1 MNDQHLLA
9 IDAGTGSCRAVLF
22 DAALRQVGVALREW
36 VHPRPPDVPGG
47 YDFDVTTN
55 WQLIAECIRDVLHAS
70 GVDASSVVAVCPTSM
85 REGIVLYDTDGRE
98 LWACPN
104 IDGRAGRQAESLVD
118 QKYAQRIYEV
128 AGDWVSIT
136 SPPRIMWLQE
146 HRPELL
152 DRVAG
157 LSLLSDWIVY
167 RLSGEL
173 VTEPSCGSSSGMF
186 DLATR
191 GWSEEVAE
199 ISGASNEWLPPVVES
214 GTVVGRVTETAAAQT
229 GLAAGTAVVAGGG
242 DTQLALLG
250 LGTRTGEFTVIGGTF
265 WQSTLLVDTP
275 LIDPGVRLR
284 TLCHVVPDRWM
295 IEGIGFL
302 CGLSMR
308 WLRDAMFDQTDAG
321 DRDLYEAMDD
331 RAGQVPPGANGVVAI
346 LSNVMN
352 AQSWRHASPS
362 FLQFD
367 LNDPVGTGRSACVRA
382 VEEAAAYVARA
393 HRDILE
399 EVSGRRIESAVFS
412 GGAAKGNTWTQIMA
426 SVLDR
431 PVEVPTVTESSARG
445 AAFCAGLGIGL
456 FSRTDATRLR
466 ARSRCVSP
474 DPRAAEVYDRTF
486 EEWKSIYRA
495 QLSISDG
502 GQLRSLWTAAGATSE
517 TIDICSAAGVKN
529 R

>member
-1 MNDQHLLA
+1 MNSPHLLA

-36 VHPRPPDVPGG
+36 IHPQTPDVPGG
-47 YDFDVTTN
+47 YDFDVARN
-55 WQLIAECIRDVLHAS
+55 WQLIAECIREVLRVGDVDP
-70 GVDASSVVAVCPTSM
+70 GTVVAVCPTSM
-85 REGIVLYDTDGRE
+85 REGIVLYDAGGRE

-118 QKYAQRIYEV
+118 HKHARRIYEV

-136 SPPRIMWLQE
+136 SPPRILWLQE
-146 HRPELL
+146 HRPQLL
-152 DRVAG
+152 ERATG

-191 GWSEEVAE
+191 RWSTEVAE
-199 ISGASNEWLPPVVES
+199 ISGARAEWLPPVVES
-214 GTVVGRVTETAAAQT
+214 GTVVGRVTSNAAVQT
-229 GLAAGTAVVAGGG
+229 GLTAGTAVVAGGG

-250 LGTRTGEFTVIGGTF
+250 LGVRTGEFTVIGGTF

-284 TLCHVVPDRWM
+284 TLCHVEPNRWM

-308 WLRDAMFDQTDAG
+308 WLRDAMFDQADAG
-321 DRDLYEAMDD
+321 EGDLYEAMDE
-331 RAGQVPPGANGVVAI
+331 RAGQVPPGSNGVVAI

-399 EVSGRRIESAVFS
+399 EVSGRPIESMVFS
-412 GGAAKGNTWTQIMA
+412 GGAAKGSNWTRIMA
-426 SVLDR
+426 SVLNM

-445 AAFCAGLGIGL
+445 AAFSAGLGIGL
-456 FSRTDATRLR
+456 FSRTDATHLR

-474 DPRAAEVYDRTF
+474 DSRAAAIYDHNF
-486 EEWKSIYRA
+486 ENWKSIYRT
-495 QLSISDG
+495 QLSVSDS
-502 GQLRSLWTAAGATSE
+502 GQLKPLWTAAGAGSQ
-517 TIDICSAAGVKN
+517 TIDQCSSATVGKP
-529 R
+529 

>member
-1 MNDQHLLA
+1 MNSPHLLA

-22 DAALRQVGVALREW
+22 DAELRQVGVALREW

-47 YDFDVTTN
+47 YDFDVNRN
-55 WQLIAECIRDVLHAS
+55 WQLIAECIREVLHVS
-70 GVDASSVVAVCPTSM
+70 NVDSRDVVAISPTSM
-85 REGIVLYDTDGRE
+85 REGIVLYDADGRE

-104 IDGRAGRQAESLVD
+104 IDGRAGRQAESLVERS
-118 QKYAQRIYEV
+118 QARRIYQV

-136 SPPRIMWLQE
+136 SPPRILWLRE
-146 HRPELL
+146 NRPELL
-152 DRVAG
+152 DRVARLG
-157 LSLLSDWIVY
+157 LLSDWIVY

-191 GWSEEVAE
+191 GWSEEVAQ
-199 ISGASNEWLPPVVES
+199 ISGASQEWLPPVVET
-214 GTVVGRVTETAAAQT
+214 GTLVGRVTESAAGQT

-275 LIDPGVRLR
+275 LIDPSSRLR
-284 TLCHVVPDRWM
+284 TLCHAGPDRWM

-308 WLRDAMFDQTDAG
+308 WLRDAMFDQADAG
-321 DRDLYEAMDD
+321 GHDLYEVMDD
-331 RAGQVPPGANGVVAI
+331 RAGRVPPGANGVIAI

-352 AQSWRHASPS
+352 AQSWRHACPS

-367 LNDPVGTGRSACVRA
+367 LNDPVGTGRSAWVRA

-412 GGAAKGNTWTQIMA
+412 GGAAKGKNWTRIMA
-426 SVLDR
+426 SVLDM

-445 AAFCAGLGIGL
+445 AAFCAGLGIGV
-456 FSRTDATRLR
+456 FSKTDASGLR
-466 ARSRCVSP
+466 TRSRCVPP
-474 DPRAAEVYDRTF
+474 DPEAAAVYDRNF
-486 EEWKSIYRA
+486 EQWNSIYGT
-495 QLSISDG
+495 QLAISDAG
-502 GQLRSLWTAAGATSE
+502 RLKPLWTAAGASAE
-517 TIDICSAAGVKN
+517 SVDPCSAGAVAVP
-529 R
+529 